1 MKTTKY
7 LRILVNALLIYSVL
21 MSAICISF
29 DTVNTLKYGALD
41 LRNRVVGVR
50 VLLNEEDPYF
60 FKWEQDTPEEFVDAR
75 DFYSNFPMSR
85 LTVPP
90 SVLLLHSPFASIP
103 YKTQQILWAFIQW
116 LLLLLSI
123 ILLSNTT
130 DSIIKKKI
138 IWIIGL

>member
-1 MKTTKY
+1 
-7 LRILVNALLIYSVL
+7 

-50 VLLNEEDPYF
+50 VLLDGEDPYF
-60 FKWEQDTPEEFVDAR
+60 FKWEQETPEEIVDAR

-90 SVLLLHSPFASIP
+90 TILMLHAPFAGVT
-103 YKTQQILWAFIQW
+103 YKTQQIFWAIMQW
-116 LLLLLSI
+116 ILLLMSI
-123 ILLSNTT
+123 IMLSNTT
-130 DSIIKKKI
+130 DSIIRKKV
-138 IWIIGL
+138 IWIIGLLLHRLRIKVLQN